1 MRHKVEDSFILDEF
15 LKSGP
20 GLELEDLD
28 AYFILSDE
36 QRNAS
41 WTKNHVEELYGTISK
56 IMKRNLEK
64 VRSGG
69 NPTPGRIGDIQID
82 KRFYSKTNKTIIIS
96 EGQQRIT
103 SITIAVLSLMRT
115 IEKKFTIQPGS
126 ELQNIIDEI
135 KNNYLF
141 SIDSSL
147 NKNPKLLLNNVANNR
162 IDFWKILIEDD
173 QNYLK
178 INCSKEANRIVCL
191 YKDWMNIINN
201 LETEGDFIQFY
212 KYGLKQIT
220 AGIQYITSDEE
231 RNEEYNRINYGYG
244 LNHTVTQ
251 KVESKLG
258 EFYMSHVKPH
268 LAEELTN
275 KGDSIVHTIKSHD
288 KADIKYVVYANRLC
302 LSPSGDTLMVSSNK
316 KLDKA
321 ISDRLAFLIS
331 QGSIDERLR
340 FLNNFSDT
348 IVFLENLKT
357 RNTGTEFD
365 ILSPL
370 IVDDVFLKTA
380 EIDLYYRD
388 DFKIFDTVEKRLL
401 LLRVLSAPV
410 IVNSIMGSGAIASSS
425 KIKLCEF
432 LPNLR
437 NTTNDPD
444 AIISQLK
451 NKLKTE
457 IVEFQN
463 IWGISNPKDS
473 FIKAFKELNLKSK
486 QSVSQYIP
494 LILSNIS
501 FEMACKDSGF
511 NLSSIVDYNNSTSP
525 IEVEHIVAVSRELS
539 ISGSVH
545 NIGNLSLLEKDINA
559 GANGSA
565 PYDKIPFYKNS
576 KIFLNEDL
584 VNNYDL
590 QNFKDLSIEARAE
603 ALGEVAWSIW
613 GLD

>member
-20 GLELEDLD
+20 GLELEDD
-28 AYFILSDE
+28 SACFILSEE

-41 WTKNHVEELYGTISK
+41 WTKSHVEELYETISK

-64 VRSGG
+64 IKSGV

-82 KRFYSKTNKTIIIS
+82 KRSYNETNKTIIIS

-115 IEKKFTIQPGS
+115 IEKKFANHLNS
-126 ELQNIIDEI
+126 ELQSIVDEI

-141 SIDSSL
+141 SVDSSL
-147 NKNPKLLLNNVANNR
+147 NKSPKLLLNNIANNR

-178 INCSKEANRIVCL
+178 INCSKEANRVVCL
-191 YKDWMNIINN
+191 YKDWMSIMNN

-220 AGIQYITSDEE
+220 AGIQYIVSDEE
-231 RNEEYNRINYGYG
+231 RSEEYNRINHGFG
-244 LNHTVTQ
+244 LTHTVTQ
-251 KVESKLG
+251 KIGSKLG
-258 EFYMSHVKPH
+258 EFYMSHVKPY
-268 LAEELTN
+268 LSEKLVDE
-275 KGDSIVHTIKSHD
+275 GDSIIHNIKSHD
-288 KADIKYVVYANRLC
+288 KTDIKYVAYANRLC
-302 LSPSGDTLMVSSNK
+302 LSPSGDTLMISSKK

-331 QGSIDERLR
+331 QGSIEEKLK
-340 FLNNFSDT
+340 FLNNFSNT
-348 IVFLENLKT
+348 VIFLENLET
-357 RNTGTEFD
+357 RSTGSEFD

-370 IVDDVFLKTA
+370 IVNDVFLKTA

-388 DFKIFDTVEKRLL
+388 DFKIFDTIEKRLQ
-401 LLRVLSAPV
+401 LLRVLSAP
-410 IVNSIMGSGAIASSS
+410 IIINSILGSGAFASTS
-425 KIKLCEF
+425 KIRLSEF

-444 AIISQLK
+444 IIINQLK
-451 NKLKTE
+451 NKIKTE
-457 IVEFQN
+457 IPELRN
-463 IWGISNPKDS
+463 IWGASNPKDS
-473 FIKAFKELNLKSK
+473 FIKGFKKINFKTGK
-486 QSVSQYIP
+486 KVPIP
-494 LILSNIS
+494 LILSNIN
-501 FEMACKDSGF
+501 FEMSCKKSSFDLTNIIDYDSP
-511 NLSSIVDYNNSTSP
+511 TSP
-525 IEVEHIVAVSRELS
+525 IEIEHIVAVSRESS
-539 ISGSVH
+539 ISGSVD
-545 NIGNLSLLEKDINA
+545 NIGNLSLLEKNNNA
-559 GANGSA
+559 GANSSA
-565 PYDKIPFYKNS
+565 PFDKIPYYNNS
-576 KIFLNEDL
+576 KIVLNKDL

-590 QNFKDLSIEARAE
+590 QNFKDPSIDDRAE
-603 ALGEVAWSIW
+603 ALGEIAWSIW